1 MLLKRRLLLVRLNLP
16 VLETFQYERREI
28 MYICIKSDSKHIVTS
43 QLISITNQLTGFY
56 TRATMTWYELILL
69 THIFQISLLLI
80 SYVLLDFWRFL
91 ISLQKYKIPIVINGD
106 SLPVPCYHPPP
117 LPPRGMGK
125 NQCHET
131 G

>member
-16 VLETFQYERREI
+16 VLESFQYERRGNHV
-28 MYICIKSDSKHIVTS
+28 YLDKVSKHIVTS

-56 TRATMTWYELILL
+56 ARATMTWYESILL

-80 SYVLLDFWRFL
+80 SYVLLDFWSFL

-106 SLPVPCYHPPP
+106 SLPVPCYHPPS
-117 LPPRGMGK
+117 PPRGMGK